1 MYIYALTTN
10 SYFIIAW
17 ALIFA
22 ITLIIEITTSQMVSI
37 WFSIASFISF
47 ILSLFKVR
55 WEIQVLV
62 FLICSVLF
70 LIIFKLVFKNK
81 LKGKS
86 DKTNI
91 DAIIGEDIYID
102 EDVNPNKFGAAK
114 IRGIVWTITS
124 KDDIKAGQ
132 LATILEIK
140 GNKLEVKKKD
150 N

>member
-17 ALIFA
+17 ALVFV

-37 WFSIASFISF
+37 WFSIAAIISF
-47 ILSLFKVR
+47 VLSLFKIR

-70 LIIFKLVFKNK
+70 LIIFKFVFKNK
-81 LKGKS
+81 LIGKN

-91 DAIIGEDIYID
+91 DAVIGEDIFVD
-102 EDVNPNKFGAAK
+102 ESVGPNKLGSAK

-124 KDDIKAGQ
+124 KDEIETGQ